1 MQKYLQ
7 PELLENFQGS
17 ERKVGFE
24 LEFSGLDVP
33 DTCRLINAVY
43 PGTTSAES
51 DFEAQVKTA
60 ELGVFVVELDWQ
72 FGKELAKK
80 GGEKTE
86 TGESS
91 ELQSSLIQT
100 LASLA
105 GQIVPIE
112 IVCPP
117 LPISKLELLEPLIE
131 QLRQAGAKGTGD
143 SPFFAFGVHI
153 NTEIPDA
160 SANCLRRYLQAYC
173 IAQDWLIKTHDIDLT
188 RRLTPYVDLYPE
200 EYIHT
205 VLEYDDSIDQDTLI
219 GDYLSHNRTRNRAL
233 DMLPLFRY
241 LDEKRVDQT
250 MDDDLTTA
258 RPTFHYRLPNC
269 EINREG
275 WHLNESWNTWCVV
288 EHLAIREKLL
298 DEFKAAWRTHDANRL
313 FPGPQPWHDK
323 LTQLLR
329 NLESA

>member
-1 MQKYLQ
+1 MNEYIQPKLLQ
-7 PELLENFQGS
+7 NIQGA

-24 LEFSGLDVP
+24 LEFSGLDVTE
-33 DTCRLINAVY
+33 TCRLIEAVY
-43 PGTTSAES
+43 PGTASVES
-51 DFEAQVKTA
+51 EFEAQVKTA

-72 FGKELAKK
+72 FGKELAQK
-80 GGEKTE
+80 GGEKTK
-86 TGESS
+86 TGASS
-91 ELQSSLIQT
+91 QLQNSFIQT

-117 LPISKLELLEPLIE
+117 LPLSKLELLEPLIE
-131 QLRQAGAKGTGD
+131 QLRRAGAKGTGE
-143 SPFFAFGVHI
+143 SPVFAFGVHI
-153 NTEIPDA
+153 NAEIPDA

-200 EYIHT
+200 EYMYT
-205 VLEYDDSIDQDTLI
+205 VLNYDDSIDLDTLI

-233 DMLPLFRY
+233 DMLPVFRY
-241 LDEKRVDQT
+241 LDEERVDQA
-250 MDDDLTTA
+250 MEDNLTNA

-269 EINREG
+269 EINRDG
-275 WHLNESWNTWCVV
+275 WYLSESWNTWCVI
-288 EHLAIREKLL
+288 ECLAVCEKLL
-298 DEFKAAWRTHDANRL
+298 DEFIAAWQKHDAKRL

-323 LTQLLR
+323 LTELLR
-329 NLESA
+329 DLESA

>member
-7 PELLENFQGS
+7 PELLQNLQGS

-24 LEFSGLDVP
+24 LEFSGLDVTE
-33 DTCRLINAVY
+33 TCRLITAVY
-43 PGTTSAES
+43 PGKTSVES
-51 DFEAQVKTA
+51 DFEAQVETA
-60 ELGVFVVELDWQ
+60 ELGLFTVELDWQ

-80 GGEKTE
+80 GGQKTA
-86 TGESS
+86 TGEPS
-91 ELQSSLIQT
+91 ELQNSFMQT

-105 GQIVPIE
+105 GQIVPLE

-117 LPISKLELLEPLIE
+117 LPLSKLGLLEPIIE
-131 QLRQAGAKGTGD
+131 QLRQAGAKGTGE
-143 SPFFAFGVHI
+143 SPVFAFGVHI
-153 NTEIPDA
+153 NAEIPDV

-200 EYIHT
+200 EYLRT
-205 VLEYDDSIDQDTLI
+205 VLNYDDSIDQDTLI

-241 LDEKRVDQT
+241 LDEERVDQA
-250 MDDDLTTA
+250 MDDNLTSA

-269 EINREG
+269 EINRHG

-288 EHLAIREKLL
+288 EYLAAREELL
-298 DEFKAAWRTHDANRL
+298 NDFTAAWQKHDANRL

-329 NLESA
+329 DLESA